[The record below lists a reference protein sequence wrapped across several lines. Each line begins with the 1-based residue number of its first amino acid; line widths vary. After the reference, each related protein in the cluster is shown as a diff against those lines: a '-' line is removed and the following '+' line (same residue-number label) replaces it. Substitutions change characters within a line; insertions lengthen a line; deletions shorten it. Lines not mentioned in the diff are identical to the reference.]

1 MHDWCWQAID
11 AMIAHAQAHGPGEY
25 EFSLVAYD
33 TERKDVID
41 GEWRV
46 TVTVQ
51 PRRINVDML
60 RVD

>member
-1 MHDWCWQAID
+1 MHDWSWQAIN
-11 AMIAHAQAHGPGEY
+11 AMIAHAKAHGPGEY